1 MDGHVQGDR
10 MKVGLYA
17 RVSTDKQDTDN
28 QMIRLR
34 EVAQNRGYEVFDEYV
49 DIASG
54 RNANRPNLDRMMK
67 DAKQHRF
74 DKIIAVKLDRI
85 ARSVTN
91 LNNLMND
98 LYAWNVGIEF
108 IDQPIDTTTP
118 AGKMIL
124 TILGAMAEFERELI
138 VERTNDGL
146 KRARKEGKTLGRKT
160 VTLSEYQLDKARSIL
175 KDNPNISMNALSKQ
189 FTGISRNTL
198 IKCLKEEG
206 LIE

>member
-1 MDGHVQGDR
+1 MGR
-10 MKVGLYA
+10 ETMKVGLYA

-34 EVAQNRGYEVFDEYV
+34 EIAQNRGYEVFDEYV

-54 RNANRPNLDRMMK
+54 RNAHRPNLDRMMK
-67 DAKQHRF
+67 DAKSHRF
-74 DKIIAVKLDRI
+74 DKILAVRLDRI
-85 ARSVTN
+85 ARSVIN
-91 LNNLMND
+91 LNNLMID
-98 LYAWNVGIEF
+98 LDEWKVKIEF
-108 IDQPIDTTTP
+108 IDQPIDTSTP

-160 VTLSEYQLDKARSIL
+160 TSLTDYQIEKAHRIL
-175 KDNPNISMNALSKQ
+175 TENPNISMNQLSKQ

-198 IKCLKEEG
+198 IKCLKQEG
-206 LIE
+206 LLND

>member
-1 MDGHVQGDR
+1 

-34 EVAQNRGYEVFDEYV
+34 EIAQNRGYEVYDEYV

-98 LYAWNVGIEF
+98 LYVWKVGIEF
-108 IDQPIDTTTP
+108 VDQPIDTSTP

-138 VERTNDGL
+138 VERTTDGL
-146 KRARKEGKTLGRKT
+146 ERARKEGKTLGRKT
-160 VTLSEYQLDKARSIL
+160 VTLSDYQLEKARSIL

-206 LIE
+206 II

>member
-1 MDGHVQGDR
+1 

-34 EVAQNRGYEVFDEYV
+34 EIAQNRGYEVFDEYV

-98 LYAWNVGIEF
+98 LYAWNIGIEF

>member
-1 MDGHVQGDR
+1 

-34 EVAQNRGYEVFDEYV
+34 EIAQNRGYEVFDEYV

-54 RNANRPNLDRMMK
+54 RNAHRPNLDRMMK
-67 DAKQHRF
+67 DAKSHRF
-74 DKIIAVKLDRI
+74 DKILAVRLDRI
-85 ARSVTN
+85 ARSVIN
-91 LNNLMND
+91 LNNLMID
-98 LYAWNVGIEF
+98 LDEWKVKIEF
-108 IDQPIDTTTP
+108 IDQPIDTSTP

-160 VTLSEYQLDKARSIL
+160 TSLTDYQIEKAHRIL
-175 KDNPNISMNALSKQ
+175 TENPNISMNQLSKQ

-198 IKCLKEEG
+198 IKCLKQEG
-206 LIE
+206 LLND

>member
-1 MDGHVQGDR
+1 

-34 EVAQNRGYEVFDEYV
+34 EIAQNRGYEVFDEYV

-54 RNANRPNLDRMMK
+54 HNANRPNLDRMMK

-206 LIE
+206 II

>member
-1 MDGHVQGDR
+1 MGRER

-34 EVAQNRGYEVFDEYV
+34 EVASNRGYEVFDEYV

-206 LIE
+206 II

>member
-1 MDGHVQGDR
+1 MGRGR

-34 EVAQNRGYEVFDEYV
+34 EIAQNRGYEVFDEYV

-160 VTLSEYQLDKARSIL
+160 VTLSDYQLEKARSIL

>member
-1 MDGHVQGDR
+1 

-34 EVAQNRGYEVFDEYV
+34 EIAQNRGYEVFDEYV

-160 VTLSEYQLDKARSIL
+160 VTLSDYQLEKARSIL

-206 LIE
+206 LIK

>member
-1 MDGHVQGDR
+1 

-34 EVAQNRGYEVFDEYV
+34 EVASNRGYEVFDEYV

-160 VTLSEYQLDKARSIL
+160 VTLSEYQLEKARTIL
-175 KDNPNISMNALSKQ
+175 TENPTISMNALSKQ

>member
-1 MDGHVQGDR
+1 MDGHLRGDR
-10 MKVGLYA
+10 LKVGLYA

-34 EVAQNRGYEVFDEYV
+34 EIAQNRGYEVFDEYV

-54 RNANRPNLDRMMK
+54 RNAHRPNLDRMMK
-67 DAKQHRF
+67 DAKSHRF
-74 DKIIAVKLDRI
+74 DKILAVRLDRI
-85 ARSVTN
+85 ARSVIN
-91 LNNLMND
+91 LNNLMID
-98 LYAWNVGIEF
+98 LDNWKVKIEF
-108 IDQPIDTTTP
+108 IDQPIDTSTP

-146 KRARKEGKTLGRKT
+146 SRAKKNGKTLGRKS
-160 VTLSEYQLDKARSIL
+160 VKLSDYQIEKARTIL
-175 KDNPNISMNALSKQ
+175 TENPNISMNELSKQ

-198 IKCLKEEG
+198 KKLLKEEG

>member
-1 MDGHVQGDR
+1 

-34 EVAQNRGYEVFDEYV
+34 EIAQNRGYEVFDEYV

-160 VTLSEYQLDKARSIL
+160 VSLSDYQLDKARSIL
-175 KDNPNISMNALSKQ
+175 KENPNISMNALSKQ

>member
-1 MDGHVQGDR
+1 

-17 RVSTDKQDTDN
+17 RVSTDKQETDN
-28 QMIRLR
+28 QLIRLR
-34 EVAQNRGYEVFDEYV
+34 EVAHNRGYDIFDEYV

-67 DAKQHRF
+67 DAKSHRF

-98 LYAWNVGIEF
+98 LYTWNIGIEF
-108 IDQPIDTTTP
+108 IDQPIDTSTP
-118 AGKMIL
+118 SGKLIL

-138 VERTNDGL
+138 VERTQDGL
-146 KRARKEGKTLGRKT
+146 ERARKQGKTLGRKST
-160 VTLSEYQLDKARSIL
+160 TLSEYQIEKARSIL
-175 KDNPNISMNALSKQ
+175 NENPNISMNALSKQ

-206 LIE
+206 MI

>member
-206 LIE
+206 LVQ

>member
-1 MDGHVQGDR
+1 

-34 EVAQNRGYEVFDEYV
+34 EIAQNRGYEVFDEYV

-98 LYAWNVGIEF
+98 LYAWNIGIEF

-206 LIE
+206 II

>member
-1 MDGHVQGDR
+1 MGRGT

-34 EVAQNRGYEVFDEYV
+34 EIAQNRGYEVFDEYV

-54 RNANRPNLDRMMK
+54 RNAHRPNLDRMMK
-67 DAKQHRF
+67 DAKSHRF
-74 DKIIAVKLDRI
+74 DKILAVRLDRI
-85 ARSVTN
+85 ARSVIN
-91 LNNLMND
+91 LNNLMID
-98 LYAWNVGIEF
+98 LDEWKVKIEF
-108 IDQPIDTTTP
+108 IDQPIDTSTP

-146 KRARKEGKTLGRKT
+146 KRAVKEGKTLGRRST
-160 VTLSEYQLDKARSIL
+160 SLTEYQVNKARAIL
-175 KDNPNISMNALSKQ
+175 TENPNISMNQLSKQ

-198 IKCLKEEG
+198 TKCLKEEG
-206 LIE
+206 LL

>member
-1 MDGHVQGDR
+1 

-34 EVAQNRGYEVFDEYV
+34 EIAQNRGYEVFDEYV

-54 RNANRPNLDRMMK
+54 RNAHRPNLDRMMK

-98 LYAWNVGIEF
+98 LYTWNIGIEF
-108 IDQPIDTTTP
+108 IDQPIDTSTP

-124 TILGAMAEFERELI
+124 TILGAMAEFEREPI

-146 KRARKEGKTLGRKT
+146 KRAKKEGKTLGRKT
-160 VTLSEYQLDKARSIL
+160 VTLSDYQLEKARSIL
-175 KDNPNISMNALSKQ
+175 SENPNISMNALSKQ

-198 IKCLKEEG
+198 LKCLKEEG

>member
-1 MDGHVQGDR
+1 

-160 VTLSEYQLDKARSIL
+160 VTLSEYQLEKARTIL

-206 LIE
+206 II

>member
-1 MDGHVQGDR
+1 

-34 EVAQNRGYEVFDEYV
+34 EIAQNRGYEVFGEYI

-54 RNANRPNLDRMMK
+54 RNAHRPDLDRMMK
-67 DAKQHRF
+67 DAKHHRF

-98 LYAWNVGIEF
+98 LYSWNIGIEF
-108 IDQPIDTTTP
+108 IDQPIDTSTP

-146 KRARKEGKTLGRKT
+146 KRAKKEGKTLGRKS

-175 KDNPNISMNALSKQ
+175 SENPNISMNALSKQ

-198 IKCLKEEG
+198 LKCLKEEG

>member
-1 MDGHVQGDR
+1 

-67 DAKQHRF
+67 DAKQHCF

-160 VTLSEYQLDKARSIL
+160 VTLSEYQLEKARTIL
-175 KDNPNISMNALSKQ
+175 KDNPTISMNALSKQ

>member
-1 MDGHVQGDR
+1 

-34 EVAQNRGYEVFDEYV
+34 EIAQNRGYEVFDEYV

-54 RNANRPNLDRMMK
+54 RNAHRPNLDRMMK

-98 LYAWNVGIEF
+98 LYTWNIGIEF
-108 IDQPIDTTTP
+108 IDQPIDTSTP

-146 KRARKEGKTLGRKT
+146 KRAKKEGKTLGRKT
-160 VTLSEYQLDKARSIL
+160 VTLSDYQLEKARSIL
-175 KDNPNISMNALSKQ
+175 SENPNISMNALSKQ

-198 IKCLKEEG
+198 LKCLKEEG

>member
-1 MDGHVQGDR
+1 

-34 EVAQNRGYEVFDEYV
+34 EIAQNRGYEVFDEYV

-54 RNANRPNLDRMMK
+54 RNAHRPNLDRMMK
-67 DAKQHRF
+67 DAKSHRF
-74 DKIIAVKLDRI
+74 DKILAVRLDRI
-85 ARSVTN
+85 ARSVIN
-91 LNNLMND
+91 LNNLMID
-98 LYAWNVGIEF
+98 LDEWKVKIEF
-108 IDQPIDTTTP
+108 IDQPIDTSTP

-146 KRARKEGKTLGRKT
+146 KRAVKEGKTLGRRST
-160 VTLSEYQLDKARSIL
+160 SLTPYQIDKARAIL
-175 KDNPNISMNALSKQ
+175 TENPNISMNQLSKQ

-206 LIE
+206 IL

>member
-1 MDGHVQGDR
+1 

-34 EVAQNRGYEVFDEYV
+34 EIAQNRGYEVFDEYI

-54 RNANRPNLDRMMK
+54 RNAHRPDLDRMMK
-67 DAKQHRF
+67 DAKHHRF

-98 LYAWNVGIEF
+98 LYSWNIGIEF
-108 IDQPIDTTTP
+108 IDQPIDTSTP

-146 KRARKEGKTLGRKT
+146 KRAKKEGKTLGRKS

-175 KDNPNISMNALSKQ
+175 SENPNISMNALSKQ

-198 IKCLKEEG
+198 LKCLKEEG

>member
-1 MDGHVQGDR
+1 

-34 EVAQNRGYEVFDEYV
+34 EIAQNRGYEVFDEYV

-146 KRARKEGKTLGRKT
+146 KRARKEGKTLGRKN
-160 VTLSEYQLDKARSIL
+160 VTLSDYQLEKARSIL

>member
-1 MDGHVQGDR
+1 

-34 EVAQNRGYEVFDEYV
+34 EIAQNRGYEVFDEYV

-54 RNANRPNLDRMMK
+54 RNAHRPNLDHMMK
-67 DAKQHRF
+67 DAKSHRF
-74 DKIIAVKLDRI
+74 DKILAVRLDRI
-85 ARSVTN
+85 ARSVIN
-91 LNNLMND
+91 LNNLMID
-98 LYAWNVGIEF
+98 LDEWKVKIEF
-108 IDQPIDTTTP
+108 IDQPIDTSTP

-146 KRARKEGKTLGRKT
+146 KRAVKEGKTLGRRST
-160 VTLSEYQLDKARSIL
+160 SLTSYQIDKARAIL
-175 KDNPNISMNALSKQ
+175 TENPDISMNQLSKQ

-206 LIE
+206 IL

>member
-1 MDGHVQGDR
+1 

-34 EVAQNRGYEVFDEYV
+34 EIAQNRGYEVFDEYV

-146 KRARKEGKTLGRKT
+146 KRARTEGKTLGRKN
-160 VTLSEYQLDKARSIL
+160 VTLSDYQLEKARSIL

>member
-1 MDGHVQGDR
+1 

-34 EVAQNRGYEVFDEYV
+34 EIAQNRGYEVFDEYV

-160 VTLSEYQLDKARSIL
+160 VSLSDYQLEKARSIL

>member
-1 MDGHVQGDR
+1 

-34 EVAQNRGYEVFDEYV
+34 EIAQNRGYEVFGEYI

-160 VTLSEYQLDKARSIL
+160 VTLSDYQLEKARSIL
-175 KDNPNISMNALSKQ
+175 SENPNISMNALSKQ

>member
-1 MDGHVQGDR
+1 

-34 EVAQNRGYEVFDEYV
+34 EIAQNRGYEVFDEYV

-146 KRARKEGKTLGRKT
+146 KRARKEGKTLGRKN
-160 VTLSEYQLDKARSIL
+160 VTLSDYQLEKARSIL

-198 IKCLKEEG
+198 IKCLKEKG

>member
-1 MDGHVQGDR
+1 

-34 EVAQNRGYEVFDEYV
+34 EIAQNRGYEVFDEYI

-54 RNANRPNLDRMMK
+54 RNAHRPDLDRMMK
-67 DAKQHRF
+67 DAKHHRF
-74 DKIIAVKLDRI
+74 NKIIAVKLDRI

-98 LYAWNVGIEF
+98 LYSWNIGIEF
-108 IDQPIDTTTP
+108 IDQPIDTSTP

-146 KRARKEGKTLGRKT
+146 KRAKKEGKTLGRKS

-175 KDNPNISMNALSKQ
+175 SENPNISMNALSKQ

-198 IKCLKEEG
+198 LKCLKEEG

>member
-1 MDGHVQGDR
+1 

-34 EVAQNRGYEVFDEYV
+34 EIAQNRGYEVFDEYV

-54 RNANRPNLDRMMK
+54 RNAHRPNLDRMMK
-67 DAKQHRF
+67 DAKSHRF
-74 DKIIAVKLDRI
+74 DKILAVRLDRI
-85 ARSVTN
+85 ARSVIN
-91 LNNLMND
+91 LNNLMID
-98 LYAWNVGIEF
+98 LDEWKVKIEF
-108 IDQPIDTTTP
+108 IDQPIDTSTP

-146 KRARKEGKTLGRKT
+146 KRAVKEGKILGRRST
-160 VTLSEYQLDKARSIL
+160 SLTHYQIDKARAIL
-175 KDNPNISMNALSKQ
+175 TENPDISMNQLSKQ

-206 LIE
+206 IL